1 MKYGCLF
8 RKRAGCPCL
17 QVSEAASGAGTADH
31 VGRKKGPSGIKHP
44 QERKRPG
51 GGEGGRGHLSWM
63 HRLERLIRGSM
74 GNVHMFSGKMGLAG
88 EGRGRL
94 E

>member
-1 MKYGCLF
+1 MCEAVGREEYGY
-8 RKRAGCPCL
+8 
-17 QVSEAASGAGTADH
+17 VDH

-44 QERKRPG
+44 QERKWPWDG
-51 GGEGGRGHLSWM
+51 GHLSWM

-74 GNVHMFSGKMGLAG
+74 GNVHMFSRKMGLAG